1 MTGFPDRII
10 MLQIVG
16 DAFKWKKTHFKG
28 VFFGYKLPGR
38 AGVFLL
44 FLFSSRADF
53 SLLIRCKKCCHFFSL
68 RCVVVK
74 ICNVFW

>member
-28 VFFGYKLPGR
+28 VFFGYKLLGSWL
-38 AGVFLL
+38 VFFFLQL
-44 FLFSSRADF
+44 FLPASGATRDGSN
-53 SLLIRCKKCCHFFSL
+53 S
-68 RCVVVK
+68 
-74 ICNVFW
+74 